1 MFTLVP
7 TDNGYSHF
15 SFIRAPYLYDLVERY
30 GYTIADLL
38 GEYPIWDE
46 SKRDWLNNEIYEY
59 FEYREIGAETA
70 EMFASFIRRRMNR
83 IMPRVN
89 SIAAFALE
97 GSEDWDVTA
106 IENATS
112 SGESSSATT
121 NETTYGRTDTE
132 TRNLANSQQST
143 TETKATALQSDT
155 PQTAL
160 TSSENYMTALSE
172 TGSSG
177 TSSTSGT
184 DTGTDTRVASGT
196 DAIEGSNEASR
207 TDTSERTLKA
217 GQLSELANNW
227 VNTMPDLLGLIFEQ
241 LENCFMQVY

>member
-1 MFTLVP
+1 MPLIAPNTF
-7 TDNGYSHF
+7 GYPHF
-15 SFIRAPYLYDLVERY
+15 SIVRTPTLYDIVERF
-30 GYTIADLL
+30 GYTIDSLL
-38 GEYPIWDE
+38 GDYPIWDE
-46 SKRDWLNNEIYEY
+46 TKRDWLNNEIYEY
-59 FEYREIGAETA
+59 FEYREIGAETS
-70 EMFASFIRRRMNR
+70 EMFASFMRRRMNR

-89 SIAAFALE
+89 SIAAFALV
-97 GSEDWDVTA
+97 GSNQWDVTA

-112 SGESSSATT
+112 SGTSSSESTS
-121 NETTYGRTDTE
+121 ETDYGRTDTE
-132 TRNLANSQQST
+132 TRDLATSQESE

-155 PQTAL
+155 PQTRL

-172 TGSSG
+172 TGSTG

-196 DAIEGSNEASR
+196 DTIG
-207 TDTSERTLKA
+207 TTSEGERADESERVLKS

-227 VNTMPDLLGLIFEQ
+227 ANTMPDLLGLIFEQ